1 MSRAG
6 EIAGDSL
13 RAIVALIRRIDEAIG
28 SAAIVALVK
37 RIDDATGSGTPSW
50 EKKSNALKPRVA
62 AKARKPKTDP
72 SSERGSNQPARAAKA
87 A

>member
-1 MSRAG
+1 MSRPG
-6 EIAGDSL
+6 EIAGDKL
-13 RAIVALIRRIDEAIG
+13 R
-28 SAAIVALVK
+28 AIVALVK

-50 EKKSNALKPRVA
+50 EKKSNALKPREAV
-62 AKARKPKTDP
+62 KARKPKTDP